1 MKLNATK
8 ILALR
13 DRHEEWNARLEMI
26 RSARSFLYA
35 TSFYLEYDS
44 YGLQFLRELEAAQR
58 RGVKVTL
65 LLDTFG
71 QRLGNVVMT
80 RNMRRLLTQEFNAL
94 REIGGKVLFYRAP
107 HFFQRL
113 LGGGHHVKIQLSE
126 KGSAIFGSSNITKT
140 SFEKWEEFSVLVEGP
155 IVLEFLTTLELLGA
169 RVRAQDRSRLV
180 RSLAKTRKVH
190 SVEYVYFDPNA
201 HQSLFGPLFWRR
213 KNSLSQ
219 KMESLIDRAQKHIA
233 VSSFYFKPIPRL
245 LDALIR
251 AVRRGVHVE
260 VFHSGKSTL
269 EQTELA
275 WIAAATKYPYMLR
288 HGIKIYEHSLGE
300 HSKLVLVDNNIAAF
314 GSYNF
319 EDAAHDRLAEAM
331 LITQEKNMIEEVVR
345 IFDSMRNDLS
355 FVEVTLDSWSNYS
368 FATRLR
374 VKALGIFKRWM

>member
-8 ILALR
+8 IRPLR
-13 DRHEEWNARLEMI
+13 ARHEEWNARLEMI

-58 RGVKVTL
+58 RGVQVTL

-80 RNMRRLLTQEFNAL
+80 RNMRRLLAQEFNAL
-94 REIGGKVLFYRAP
+94 REIGGKVIFYRAP

-155 IVLEFLTTLELLGA
+155 IVLELLATLDLLGA
-169 RVRAQDRSRLV
+169 RVRVEDRDRLV
-180 RSLAKTRKVH
+180 RSLTKPRKAH
-190 SVEYVYFDPNA
+190 SVEYIYFDPNA
-201 HQSLFGPLFWRR
+201 HQSLFGPLFWRQE
-213 KNSLSQ
+213 NSLSK
-219 KMESLIDRAQKHIA
+219 KMESLIDKAQKHVA

-245 LDALIR
+245 LDALLR
-251 AVRRGVHVE
+251 AVRRGVQVE

-288 HGIKIYEHSLGE
+288 HGIQIYEHTSGE
-300 HSKLVLVDNNIAAF
+300 HSKLVLIDDSVAAF

-331 LITQEKNMIEEVVR
+331 LITQEKNTIAQVARV
-345 IFDSMRNDLS
+345 FDSMRKDVS

-368 FATRLR
+368 LATRLR
-374 VKALGIFKRWM
+374 VKVLGIFKRWM

>member
-8 ILALR
+8 IRPLR
-13 DRHEEWNARLEMI
+13 ARHEEWNARLEMI

-58 RGVKVTL
+58 RGVQVTL

-94 REIGGKVLFYRAP
+94 REIGGQVIFYRAP

-155 IVLEFLTTLELLGA
+155 IVLELLATLELLGA
-169 RVRAQDRSRLV
+169 RVPVEDRDRLV
-180 RSLAKTRKVH
+180 RSLTKPRKAH
-190 SVEYVYFDPNA
+190 SVEYIYFDPNA
-201 HQSLFGPLFWRR
+201 HQSLFGPLFWRQE
-213 KNSLSQ
+213 NSLSQ
-219 KMESLIDRAQKHIA
+219 KMESLIDGAQEHIA

-245 LDALIR
+245 LDALLR

-288 HGIKIYEHSLGE
+288 HGIQIYEHTSGE
-300 HSKLVLVDNNIAAF
+300 HSKLVLIDDSVAAF

-331 LITQEKNMIEEVVR
+331 LITQEKNTITQVARV
-345 IFDSMRNDLS
+345 FDSMRKDVS

-368 FATRLR
+368 LATRLR
-374 VKALGIFKRWM
+374 VKVLGIFKRWM

>member
-26 RSARSFLYA
+26 RSACSFLYA

-58 RGVKVTL
+58 RGVQVTL

-80 RNMRRLLTQEFNAL
+80 RNMRRLLMQEFNAL
-94 REIGGKVLFYRAP
+94 REIGGKILFYRAP

-180 RSLAKTRKVH
+180 RSLAKTRKEH
-190 SVEYVYFDPNA
+190 SVEYIYFDPNA
-201 HQSLFGPLFWRR
+201 HQSLFGPLFWR
-213 KNSLSQ
+213 KENSLSK